1 MIRLPCLKGE
11 IGLMVLRSRWVML
24 FSAFYIVAT
33 MAFIIQSIPPLIPS
47 MMKDFGISHTQAGL
61 LMSILFVPGV
71 LVSIPAVDVHRLL
84 WC

>member
-1 MIRLPCLKGE
+1 
-11 IGLMVLRSRWVML
+11 
-24 FSAFYIVAT
+24 
-33 MAFIIQSIPPLIPS
+33 LIPS